1 MIISHTPLV
10 DCIII
15 EPAVFPD
22 ARGKFV
28 VAFDSIAFAKAVP
41 KQKPFITTNESTST
55 YGVLRG
61 LHAQK
66 GEAAQAKLVRCISGR
81 ILDVVVDYRPES
93 PTYLQHY
100 TIELSGE
107 NNKQLLV
114 PRGFLHGFSVLSET
128 AIVNYQIDN
137 TYQPDMETGI
147 RYDDPKLNIDWQ
159 LPREDIILSEKD
171 EKLGYL
177 KL

>member
-1 MIISHTPLV
+1 MIVTQTPLK
-10 DCIII
+10 DCFII
-15 EPAVFPD
+15 EPPVYGD
-22 ARGKFV
+22 DRGYF
-28 VAFDSIAFAKAVP
+28 SIVHDKHAFAKAFP
-41 KQKPFITTNESTST
+41 QHPPFLLQNESFST

-66 GEAAQAKLVRCISGR
+66 GDAAQAKLVRCVQGR
-81 ILDVVVDYRPES
+81 IIDVAVDYRSDS
-93 PTYLQHY
+93 PTYLKQF

-107 NNKQLLV
+107 NHKQLLV

-128 AIVNYQIDN
+128 AIVNYQVDN
-137 TYQPDMETGI
+137 TYQPDTEYGI
-147 RYDDPKLNIDWQ
+147 RYDDPTLNIDWQ
-159 LPREDIILSEKD
+159 IPASAVQLSEKD

>member
-1 MIISHTPLV
+1 MKINETPLL

-15 EPAVFPD
+15 EPTVFPD

-28 VAFDSIAFAKAVP
+28 VAFDSVAFAKAVP
-41 KQKPFITTNESTST
+41 KQKPFITTNESTSV

-66 GEAAQAKLVRCISGR
+66 DDAAQAKLVRCVQGR
-81 ILDVVVDYRPES
+81 ILDVVVDFRPES
-93 PTYLQHY
+93 TTYLQHF

-137 TYQPDMETGI
+137 TYQPAMETGI
-147 RYDDPKLNIDWQ
+147 RYDDPTLNIDWK
-159 LPREDIILSEKD
+159 LPKQDIILSEKD
-171 EKLGYL
+171 EKLGFL
-177 KL
+177 EI

>member
-1 MIISHTPLV
+1 MQIIDTPFI
-10 DCIII
+10 DCKII
-15 EPAVFPD
+15 EPSVFPD

-28 VAFDSIAFAKAVP
+28 VAFDSTAFKKAFP
-41 KQKPFITTNESTST
+41 ERPLFLSINESTSS

-66 GEAAQAKLVRCISGR
+66 GEAAQAKLVRCISGC

-93 PTYLQHY
+93 STYLQHFKV
-100 TIELSGE
+100 ELSGD

-137 TYQPDMETGI
+137 TYQPDMEIGI
-147 RYDDPKLNIDWQ
+147 RYDDPSLNIDWQ
-159 LPREDIILSEKD
+159 LPKEDIILSEKD

>member
-1 MIISHTPLV
+1 MKIIDTPLI
-10 DCIII
+10 DCKII
-15 EPAVFPD
+15 EPSVFPD

-28 VAFDSIAFAKAVP
+28 VAFDSNAFAKAVP
-41 KQKPFITTNESTST
+41 KQKPFISINESTSN

-81 ILDVVVDYRPES
+81 ILDVVVDYRIES
-93 PTYLQHY
+93 PTYLQHF

-147 RYDDPKLNIDWQ
+147 RYDDPKLNIDWK
-159 LPREDIILSEKD
+159 LPEEDIVLSDKD
-171 EKLGYL
+171 DKLCYL
-177 KL
+177 